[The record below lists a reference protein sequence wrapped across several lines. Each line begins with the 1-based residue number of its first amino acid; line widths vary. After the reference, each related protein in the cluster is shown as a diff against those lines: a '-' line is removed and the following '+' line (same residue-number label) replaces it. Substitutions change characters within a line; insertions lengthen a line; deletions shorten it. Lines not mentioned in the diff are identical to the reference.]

1 MNGSAESG
9 GQPEFTDAAWVVQR
23 AEELL
28 AESDSRTARDIVR
41 EALQA
46 SGRRA
51 DLLWVLA
58 DAEFAVGDAVA
69 GRECL
74 AEALAASSGEPTLVA
89 RQIRM
94 LRGNGFW
101 REALQL
107 CKPFPRMHVRIPGA
121 GSRWGLLPG
130 VPVSSARGRQLRG
143 RAMDCPRRSGI
154 PAVVLATV
162 RRAVQGAK
170 AEGLH
175 AREDMLQDLRHP
187 SAYIRASRMW
197 RAWMPERR
205 SWYGSSWRHWDTDTT
220 G

>member
-74 AEALAASSGEPTLVA
+74 AEALAAAAGEPTLVA

-101 REALQL
+101 REALSAVQAL
-107 CKPFPRMHVRIPGA
+107 PEDAREDPRVRAAA
-121 GSRWGLLPG
+121 GDFSQACQCPAHGPT
-130 VPVSSARGRQLRG
+130 ATG
-143 RAMDCPRRSGI
+143 RAMDCPAPLGHPGGGAGYGPEGRSG
-154 PAVVLATV
+154 
-162 RRAVQGAK
+162 G
-170 AEGLH
+170 
-175 AREDMLQDLRHP
+175 
-187 SAYIRASRMW
+187 
-197 RAWMPERR
+197 
-205 SWYGSSWRHWDTDTT
+205 
-220 G
+220 